1 MKGPSTLRIA
11 LPKGR
16 LLEGVLHLLS
26 QAGLTF
32 EITDRNYTPIASD
45 PRVRAKI
52 VKARAVPQL
61 VALGNFDAGFCGLD
75 LVEEA
80 SYEDLVVVLE
90 LGLNPVDLVVAV
102 SPDQVDILENPPK
115 RPVLIATEYER
126 IADRWAL
133 AHNLAHITIQTH
145 GSTEG
150 YAPEDADIVFD
161 CRETGRTLAQNDLV
175 VIDELLSSSTC
186 LVANRFALEAE
197 GVGQQV
203 RELEDR
209 LRRMLETTP

>member
-1 MKGPSTLRIA
+1 VRIA

-16 LLEGVLHLLS
+16 LFEGVMRLLS

-32 EITDRNYTPIASD
+32 EITDRNYTPVASD
-45 PRVRAKI
+45 PRVTAKI

-80 SYEDLVVVLE
+80 SYEDPVVLLE

-102 SPDQVDILENPPK
+102 SPSQIDILSQPPR

-161 CRETGRTLAQNDLV
+161 CRETGCTLAQNDLV
-175 VIDELLSSSTC
+175 VIDEILSSSTS

-197 GVGQQV
+197 DVGHQV
-203 RELEDR
+203 RELEAR
-209 LRRMLETTP
+209 LRRLVQEMP